1 MQNATSYDSLQQK
14 ILFCE
19 MTYLFLAWLKQSGF
33 SITEW
38 FNKHIEWLLSAK
50 FSENLKQKY
59 FLYFCS
65 PRQGQQK

>member
-38 FNKHIEWLLSAK
+38 FNKHIEYSLVLV
-50 FSENLKQKY
+50 
-59 FLYFCS
+59 
-65 PRQGQQK
+65 